1 MANPE
6 HGQPPTSVLVIE
18 DNEDVASL
26 LEYVLKREG
35 YQSHIARD
43 GDAALQIINAGQPPA
58 LVLLDLMIPIYS
70 GYEILKR
77 LRARDGWQDIP
88 VIVLTGSNN
97 EQHLNKA
104 RKLGADEYALK
115 PFEPSTLMRQIK
127 ALLSVGNS

>member
-1 MANPE
+1 M
-6 HGQPPTSVLVIE
+6 
-18 DNEDVASL
+18 
-26 LEYVLKREG
+26 LKREG

-58 LVLLDLMIPIYS
+58 LVLLDLMIPIYN

>member
-1 MANPE
+1 M
-6 HGQPPTSVLVIE
+6 LVID

-26 LEYVLKREG
+26 LEYVLKQEG
-35 YQSHIARD
+35 YQTRVARD
-43 GDAALQIINAGQPPA
+43 GEATLQIINNSQSPA

-97 EQHLNKA
+97 EQHIKKA
-104 RKLGADEYALK
+104 RKLGRMNTRSSHSNPA
-115 PFEPSTLMRQIK
+115 R
-127 ALLSVGNS
+127 